1 VVTISEIKAQLTVQ
15 QMNAAQLLVE
25 NEFAGK
31 QKRTY
36 EEIAEE
42 LGIGVRTLYEW
53 RKNRAFTLY
62 QSYIADN
69 RLDQFMP
76 TAIAKLQES
85 IEGRSNNG
93 IPSMKAL
100 ELYFKLSGRLIDRK
114 EIVQSETPKS
124 ASRSDEDIR
133 RDLEELDRL
142 LQ

>member
-1 VVTISEIKAQLTVQ
+1 MITLSEIKSSLTIQ
-15 QMNAAQLLVE
+15 QMNAAQILVD

-42 LGIGVRTLYEW
+42 IGVTARTLYEW
-53 RKNRAFTLY
+53 RKNRAFLLY
-62 QSYIADN
+62 QNYITDN
-69 RLDQFMP
+69 AIDSFMP

-114 EIVQSETPKS
+114 EIVQSETPKTS
-124 ASRSDEDIR
+124 VRSDEEIR
-133 RDLEELDRL
+133 RDLEELNKL

>member
-1 VVTISEIKAQLTVQ
+1 MVTISEIKAQLTIQ
-15 QMNAAQLLVE
+15 QMNTAQ
-25 NEFAGK
+25 
-31 QKRTY
+31 
-36 EEIAEE
+36 E

-53 RKNRAFTLY
+53 RQNRSFLLY
-62 QSYIADN
+62 QSYIADT

-114 EIVQSETPKS
+114 EIV
-124 ASRSDEDIR
+124 RSDAPRSLGRSNEEIE
-133 RDLEELDRL
+133 RDLEELDKL